1 VLLLAL
7 IAGIAGGNIVAAQ
20 SDGTSGATPE
30 VSPTSGGGG
39 FQAATDWLL
48 TQQREDGSFP
58 GFSGE
63 ADAGTTVD
71 AIFGLVAAQQ
81 SGIDTGDAID
91 RAVEYLGSG
100 DIALVYTQTGVGQAA
115 KLSLALHA
123 LGLDPH
129 DFANVDPLSILSFG
143 QNAETGLYGLG
154 VYDHALSILAL
165 VATGE
170 EVPENAITALKDT
183 QAANGGW
190 AFDGSTDDAAADS
203 NTTSIAIQALAASGL
218 PDEGMIESGL
228 KYLALTLREGTG
240 AAYNADPASAADSNS
255 TALVIQA
262 VIATGGDPASA
273 DWQDLL
279 SALLTF
285 QNPDGSFG
293 YQLEVSDPNLLSTV
307 QALPALAALAFPIA
321 PIEPGNAT
329 PVGVTSPWTLQQA
342 A

>member
-1 VLLLAL
+1 V
-7 IAGIAGGNIVAAQ
+7 VED
-20 SDGTSGATPE
+20 SRPR
-30 VSPTSGGGG
+30 
-39 FQAATDWLL
+39 LL